1 MPGVNAELPT
11 GDGTGQS
18 ECQSGTP
25 ITNAPDD
32 AEAVRRRPILGW
44 DVSNPPD
51 VERAFRVGFC
61 TAAERCLRLDL
72 VSAEAFFERMGERR
86 ASLYGPRV
94 SDRREAIFRG
104 AAHGSLESIRARVTG
119 VKTGLISWLAEV
131 DAWASENPPRLDWA
145 HAQPPPL
152 PEPEGP
158 MMDKRDVP
166 PWIWFEICGGPAPRS
181 LAALRAEYDAFEPPP
196 IIITPSPRSPPL
208 AQPGAF
214 LTAPTGTRQ
223 ITLTRADRIEV
234 RPPDW
239 LLRGALEREAFA
251 LVFGDPGCGKSFL
264 AIDWA
269 CRVATGTP
277 WRGHAVKA
285 GPVVYVAGEGQ
296 QGFGRRIRAWSEHYG
311 VGLDGVPL
319 YLSPAVAMP
328 DPADLEAL
336 VTAID
341 TGVDAVGRPPAL
353 IVLDTL
359 ARNFGGGDENATP
372 DMGRFVL
379 ACDAVRAR
387 YGCTVLVVH
396 HTGHADK
403 SRARGAIALKAALDA
418 EYRLSNEG
426 ALLLRATKMKEA
438 ELPPSLSME
447 LVTVELPGLKDEYG
461 LPVTSAAIDVLDAD
475 TAAIVAKVRSATPG
489 RPGKWSKIGLEI
501 ARRLVLEG
509 DDEGGSLKV
518 WHAAC
523 DAVGMRPS
531 SRYDVLARLQTRG
544 EIEIEGDRLGI
555 PDSSFQSP

>member
-1 MPGVNAELPT
+1 MPDVSTDRPA
-11 GDGTGQS
+11 
-18 ECQSGTP
+18 P
-25 ITNAPDD
+25 I
-32 AEAVRRRPILGW
+32 IGW
-44 DVSNPPD
+44 DASNPPEI
-51 VERAFRVGFC
+51 ERAFRVGFRA
-61 TAAERCLRLDL
+61 AAERCLRLDL
-72 VSAEAFFERMGERR
+72 ASAEALFDRMNERR
-86 ASLYGPRV
+86 AAPL
-94 SDRREAIFRG
+94 SDHREALFRG
-104 AAHGSLESIRARVTG
+104 AAHGSLEAMRAHVTG
-119 VKTGLISWLAEV
+119 VKTGLISWLSKV
-131 DAWASENPPRLDWA
+131 NAWACENPPRLDWE

-158 MMDKRDVP
+158 MMDKWDVP
-166 PWIWFEICGGPAPRS
+166 PWVWFEICGGPAPRP
-181 LAALRAEYDAFEPPP
+181 LAALRAEHAAANIVAPLSL
-196 IIITPSPRSPPL
+196 TPPL
-208 AQPGAF
+208 AQPGAS
-214 LTAPTGTRQ
+214 LAAPTGTRQ
-223 ITLTRADRIEV
+223 ITLTRADRIEI

-239 LLRGALEREAFA
+239 LLRGTIERDAFA

-296 QGFGRRIRAWSEHYG
+296 HGFGRRIRAWSEYHG

-328 DPADLEAL
+328 DPADLKAL
-336 VTAID
+336 IAAID
-341 TGVDAVGRPPAL
+341 TGVDAVGQRPAL

-359 ARNFGGGDENATP
+359 ARNFGGGDENGTP
-372 DMGRFVL
+372 GMNRFVL
-379 ACDAVRAR
+379 ACDAVRTL

-396 HTGHADK
+396 HSGHADK
-403 SRARGAIALKAALDA
+403 TRARGAIALKAALDA

-426 ALLLRATKMKEA
+426 ALMLTATKMKEA

-447 LVTVELPGLKDEYG
+447 LVSVELPGLKDEFG

-475 TAAIVAKVRSATPG
+475 TSALVAKARASGPG

-509 DDEGGSLKV
+509 DDEGASLKV

-531 SRYDVLARLQTRG
+531 SRYDVLARLQARG

-555 PDSSFQSP
+555 PVSSFQSP